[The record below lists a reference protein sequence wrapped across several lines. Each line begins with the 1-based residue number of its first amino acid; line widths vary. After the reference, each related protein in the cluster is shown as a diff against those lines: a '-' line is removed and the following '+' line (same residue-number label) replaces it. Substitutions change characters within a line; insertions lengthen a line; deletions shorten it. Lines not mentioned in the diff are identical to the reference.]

1 MNEFRDYTIKLVK
14 MVAYCCICTSLIE
27 IRTSLQ
33 LFSYEWTCLTSKYK
47 NLYLRPLI
55 EVCTCRYANHIIV
68 ALHERTLHCICANL
82 ISNALAQKRKDFLLN
97 HDRISIVVALW
108 AHSSCGFLQLIQGS
122 SPVKLIA

>member
-14 MVAYCCICTSLIE
+14 MVAYCLICTSLIE
-27 IRTSLQ
+27 IRASLQ

-68 ALHERTLHCICANL
+68 ALHFERLGSETKNFFL
-82 ISNALAQKRKDFLLN
+82 ITTESR
-97 HDRISIVVALW
+97 
-108 AHSSCGFLQLIQGS
+108 
-122 SPVKLIA
+122 